1 MWWVYFGGIN
11 KCKGPLE
18 KGWVSQNT
26 VMIRTSKNF
35 SALTPIGVY
44 NQLGLVIDGCDGNT
58 HFASLPVSV
67 ADLKTQ
73 QTALN
78 AAILASQTGGSEAKA
93 QRDNAVEQT
102 IVMLRK
108 NASYVDIQCNDDKA
122 ILLSS
127 GFAAVSTNRAQSE
140 LTAPEITNV
149 DYGQT
154 GELRPRVKAQPN
166 VKSYVGRI
174 KEASGSE
181 FGPNISFASSR
192 AILFGGLK
200 AGVTYVM
207 QVMAVGG
214 STGQSGWSEPAQ
226 KMAI

>member
-1 MWWVYFGGIN
+1 
-11 KCKGPLE
+11 
-18 KGWVSQNT
+18 
-26 VMIRTSKNF
+26 MIRTSKNF
-35 SALTPIGVY
+35 SALAPVGVY

-58 HFASLPVSV
+58 HFSDLPVPV

-73 QTALN
+73 QTALSTALLN
-78 AAILASQTGGSEAKA
+78 AQTGGREAKA
-93 QRDNAVEQT
+93 QRDIVVDQT

-108 NASYVDIQCNDDKA
+108 NASYVDIHCNEDMA

-127 GFAAVSTNRAQSE
+127 GFSAVSTNRAQ
-140 LTAPEITNV
+140 TALATPEITSV

-174 KEASGSE
+174 KEANGSE

-192 AILFGGLK
+192 AILFDGLK
-200 AGVTYVM
+200 AGATYIM
-207 QVMAVGG
+207 QVMAIGG
-214 STGQSGWSEPAQ
+214 STGQSDWSEPAQ
-226 KMAI
+226 KMAL